1 MLINTIAY
9 TNSKFESNNEHYF
22 TTTLSLILALIRLGC
37 MPDLLAVDGA
47 SLLHW
52 D

>member
-9 TNSKFESNNEHYF
+9 TNKSNNEHYF
-22 TTTLSLILALIRLGC
+22 TTTLSLILTLIRLGC